1 MGFRGPPLTWVL
13 RSKTITAHFV
23 FFYPLFT
30 AHFTTTHQLVSRAFP
45 SLCDH
50 MTKTVEQKIAEAESR
65 LARLRQQKSTKD
77 TRRKIIV
84 GALII
89 AEAMKDPAAARKLCD
104 LIAAKVTRDVD
115 KADIATLVAELSR
128 VQTTPRPE

>member
-1 MGFRGPPLTWVL
+1 
-13 RSKTITAHFV
+13 
-23 FFYPLFT
+23 
-30 AHFTTTHQLVSRAFP
+30 
-45 SLCDH
+45 

-89 AEAMKDPAAARKLCD
+89 AEALKDPAAARKLSD
-104 LIAAKVTRDVD
+104 LIAAKVIRDVD

-128 VQTTPRPE
+128 VQTPPRPE